1 MVRRFGAASG
11 LVAVVLLFVSSGAF
25 AGPQSSPEDPD
36 SVVLGELMEAGADAS
51 GSTQIAMLAVPFL
64 VAFGGFVAD
73 RFRRHGVA
81 GWVGSTFL
89 AGSVLLGVAMMLIG
103 GVGQMASTLGDGP
116 GAEGIARFI
125 VVFSWSSTTLFTP
138 AILAM
143 GGMAV
148 IATFSAGALPKAL
161 GYGAAVVALSSLTP
175 WIGILVL
182 VLWIAVASVVLTIVR
197 PAMDTVGRSMADV

>member
-1 MVRRFGAASG
+1 MVLS
-11 LVAVVLLFVSSGAF
+11 
-25 AGPQSSPEDPD
+25 
-36 SVVLGELMEAGADAS
+36 ELMESGADAS

-89 AGSVLLGVAMMLIG
+89 AGSAFLGVAMMLIG

-125 VVFSWSSTTLFTP
+125 VVFGWNSTTLFTP
-138 AILAM
+138 AILSMGAM
-143 GGMAV
+143 AAV
-148 IATFSAGALPKAL
+148 ATFSAGALPKAL

-182 VLWIAVASVVLTIVR
+182 ALWIVIASLVLTIGR
-197 PAMDTVGRSMADV
+197 PAMDTAVRPMADV